1 MGYYRYICTNG
12 FLRPSLKTWHRV
24 HASAYKPAE
33 WTTANELSLY
43 SMAIIDVVKYQ
54 TVDGELV
61 HKFDSD
67 DLRMGTQLVVHP
79 AQTAFFV
86 KGGAICDEFSAGTYK
101 LDTENIPILNKIL
114 NLPYGS
120 DSPFQ
125 AEVWFVNQTA
135 KLNLPWGTPHP
146 IQIED
151 PRYHIIVPVRAHGQ
165 YGIRVTN
172 PRVFMETLIGSMG
185 TFSSDQIEQFY
196 KGRIISSLNTLLA
209 QKIVNNGI
217 SILDINTL
225 LLTMSDS
232 INEQLNELLGK
243 YGVSIIEFSIMSVTF
258 PQDDESV
265 IKLKNAKDLAARLN
279 ITGRD
284 VYQMERSFNV
294 IEAAANNDGAGGQ
307 MMGMGVGLGAGMGVG
322 SAVGSLAGQYM
333 NTNPAQVPP
342 LPQST
347 PLYYLAINGQQVP
360 NLTVEN
366 IAAYIANGIVNASTL
381 VWTPGMPNWL
391 PLAQVPALASLINSP
406 TPPPLP

>member
-1 MGYYRYICTNG
+1 
-12 FLRPSLKTWHRV
+12 
-24 HASAYKPAE
+24 
-33 WTTANELSLY
+33 
-43 SMAIIDVVKYQ
+43 MAIIDIVKHQ
-54 TVDGELV
+54 TVDGELCF
-61 HKFDSD
+61 KFDSD

-86 KGGAICDEFSAGTYK
+86 KGGAVCDEFTAGTYT
-101 LDTENIPILNKIL
+101 LDTKNIPILNKII
-114 NLPYGS
+114 NLPFGS

-125 AEVWFVNQTA
+125 AEVWFINQTA

-172 PRVFMETLIGSMG
+172 PRVFLETLIGSMG
-185 TFSSDQIEQFY
+185 TFTSEQIEQFY
-196 KGRIISSLNTLLA
+196 KGKLISALNTLLA
-209 QKIVNNGI
+209 QQIVNHGV

-225 LLTMSDS
+225 LLSMSDS
-232 INEQLNELLGK
+232 LNEQLNQILGK

-279 ITGRD
+279 ITGVD

-294 IEAAANNDGAGGQ
+294 LEAAASNEGGVGQ
-307 MMGMGVGLGAGMGVG
+307 MMGLGVGLGAGVGVG
-322 SAVGSLAGQYM
+322 SSVGNLAGQYI
-333 NTNPAQVPP
+333 NTNPNNVPP
-342 LPQST
+342 IPPTSQ
-347 PLYYLAINGQQVP
+347 LYHLVINGQQVP

-366 IAAYIANGIVNASTL
+366 ISSYIANGVANASTL
-381 VWTPGMPNWL
+381 AWTPGMNTWL
-391 PLAQVPALASLINSP
+391 PIAQIPALASLVNNQ
-406 TPPPLP
+406 TPPPIP

>member
-1 MGYYRYICTNG
+1 
-12 FLRPSLKTWHRV
+12 
-24 HASAYKPAE
+24 
-33 WTTANELSLY
+33 
-43 SMAIIDVVKYQ
+43 MAIIDVVKYQ
-54 TVDGELV
+54 TVDGELC

-86 KGGAICDEFSAGTYK
+86 KGGAICDEFTAGTYK
-101 LDTENIPILNKIL
+101 LDTENIPILNKII
-114 NLPYGS
+114 NLPFGS
-120 DSPFQ
+120 ESPFQ

-165 YGIRVTN
+165 YGIRVSN
-172 PRVFMETLIGSMG
+172 PRLFLEMLIGSMG
-185 TFSSDQIEQFY
+185 SFTSDQIEQFY
-196 KGRIISSLNTLLA
+196 KGRIISALNTLLA
-209 QKIVNNGI
+209 QQIVTNGV

-232 INEQLNELLGK
+232 INDQLNQFIGR

-258 PQDDESV
+258 PKDDESV
-265 IKLKNAKDLAARLN
+265 VRLKEAKDIAARLN

-294 IEAAANNDGAGGQ
+294 LEAAANNEGAGGQ
-307 MMGMGVGLGAGMGVG
+307 MIGLGVGIGAGVGVG
-322 SAVGSLAGQYM
+322 NSVGNIVGQYI
-333 NTNPAQVPP
+333 NTNPSQIPP
-342 LPQST
+342 LPQSA
-347 PLYYLAINGQQVP
+347 PLYYIAINGQQVP

-366 IAAYIANGIVNASTL
+366 IAAYIANGIANASTL
-381 VWTPGMPNWL
+381 AWTAGMQTWL
-391 PLAQVPALASLINSP
+391 PIAQIPALASLINFP

>member
-1 MGYYRYICTNG
+1 
-12 FLRPSLKTWHRV
+12 
-24 HASAYKPAE
+24 
-33 WTTANELSLY
+33 
-43 SMAIIDVVKYQ
+43 MAIIDVVKYQ

-67 DLRMGTQLVVHP
+67 ALRMGTQLVVHP

-86 KGGAICDEFSAGTYK
+86 KGGTICDEFSAGTYK

-196 KGRIISSLNTLLA
+196 KGRIISALNTLLA
-209 QKIVNNGI
+209 QQIVNNGI

-243 YGVSIIEFSIMSVTF
+243 YGVSIIEFAIMSVTF
-258 PQDDESV
+258 PKDDESV

-294 IEAAANNDGAGGQ
+294 LEAAANNDGASGQ

-322 SAVGSLAGQYM
+322 SAVGNLAGQYM

-347 PLYYLAINGQQVP
+347 PLYYIAINGQQVP

-366 IAAYIANGIVNASTL
+366 IAAYIANGTANAATL

>member
-1 MGYYRYICTNG
+1 
-12 FLRPSLKTWHRV
+12 
-24 HASAYKPAE
+24 
-33 WTTANELSLY
+33 
-43 SMAIIDVVKYQ
+43 MAIIDIVKHQ
-54 TVDGELV
+54 TVDGELCF
-61 HKFDSD
+61 KFDSD

-86 KGGAICDEFSAGTYK
+86 KGGAVCDEFTSGTYT
-101 LDTENIPILNKIL
+101 LDTKNIPILNKII
-114 NLPYGS
+114 NLPFGS

-125 AEVWFVNQTA
+125 AEVWFINQTA

-172 PRVFMETLIGSMG
+172 PRVFLETLIGSMG
-185 TFSSDQIEQFY
+185 TFTSEQIEQFY
-196 KGRIISSLNTLLA
+196 KGKLISALNTLLA
-209 QKIVNNGI
+209 QQIVNNGV

-225 LLTMSDS
+225 LLSMSDS
-232 INEQLNELLGK
+232 LNEQLNQILGK

-279 ITGRD
+279 ITGVD

-294 IEAAANNDGAGGQ
+294 LEAAASNEGGAGQ
-307 MMGMGVGLGAGMGVG
+307 MMGLGVGLGAGVGVG
-322 SAVGSLAGQYM
+322 SSVGNLAGQYI
-333 NTNPAQVPP
+333 NTNPNNVPP
-342 LPQST
+342 IPPTS
-347 PLYYLAINGQQVP
+347 PLYHLVINGQQVP

-366 IAAYIANGIVNASTL
+366 ISSYIANGVANASTL
-381 VWTPGMPNWL
+381 AWTPGMNTWL
-391 PLAQVPALASLINSP
+391 PIAQIPELASLVNNQ
-406 TPPPLP
+406 TPPPIP

>member
-1 MGYYRYICTNG
+1 
-12 FLRPSLKTWHRV
+12 
-24 HASAYKPAE
+24 
-33 WTTANELSLY
+33 
-43 SMAIIDVVKYQ
+43 MAIIDVVKYQ
-54 TVDGELV
+54 NVDGELC

-67 DLRMGTQLVVHP
+67 NLRMGTQLVVHP

-86 KGGAICDEFSAGTYK
+86 KGGAICDEFSSGTYT
-101 LDTENIPILNKIL
+101 LDTQNIPILNKII
-114 NLPYGS
+114 NLPFGS

-125 AEVWFVNQTA
+125 AEVWFISQVA

-172 PRVFMETLIGSMG
+172 PRVFLESLIGSMG
-185 TFSSDQIEQFY
+185 SFSSEQIEQFY
-196 KGRIISSLNTLLA
+196 KGRIISALNTLLA
-209 QKIVNNGI
+209 QQIVHNAV

-225 LLTMSDS
+225 LLAMSDS
-232 INEQLNELLGK
+232 INEQLNQLLGK
-243 YGVSIIEFSIMSVTF
+243 YGVSIIEFSIMSITF

-294 IEAAANNDGAGGQ
+294 LEAAANNEGAGGQ
-307 MMGMGVGLGAGMGVG
+307 MMGLGVGLGTGMGVG
-322 SAVGSLAGQYM
+322 NAVGNIAGQYI
-333 NTNPAQVPP
+333 NTNPNQVPP
-342 LPQST
+342 IPLPAT
-347 PLYYLAINGQQVP
+347 LYYLAINGQQVP
-360 NLTVEN
+360 NLTIEN
-366 IAAYIANGIVNASTL
+366 ISAYLANGIVNGSTL
-381 VWTPGMPNWL
+381 AWTPGMANWL
-391 PLAQVPALASLINSP
+391 PICQIPALASLVNNS

>member
-1 MGYYRYICTNG
+1 
-12 FLRPSLKTWHRV
+12 
-24 HASAYKPAE
+24 
-33 WTTANELSLY
+33 
-43 SMAIIDVVKYQ
+43 MAIIDVVKYQ
-54 TVDGELV
+54 NVDGELC

-86 KGGAICDEFSAGTYK
+86 KGGVICDEFTSGTYT
-101 LDTENIPILNKIL
+101 LDTQNIPILNKII
-114 NLPYGS
+114 NLPFGS

-125 AEVWFVNQTA
+125 AEVWFISQVA

-172 PRVFMETLIGSMG
+172 PRVFLESLIGSMG
-185 TFSSDQIEQFY
+185 SFSSEQIEQFY
-196 KGRIISSLNTLLA
+196 KGRIISALNTLLA
-209 QKIVNNGI
+209 QQIVNNAV

-232 INEQLNELLGK
+232 INEQLNQMLGK
-243 YGVSIIEFSIMSVTF
+243 YGVSIIEFSIMSITF

-294 IEAAANNDGAGGQ
+294 LEAAANNEGAGGQ
-307 MMGMGVGLGAGMGVG
+307 MMGLGVGLGAGVSVG
-322 SAVGSLAGQYM
+322 NTVGNLAGQYM
-333 NTNPAQVPP
+333 NTNPQQVPP
-342 LPQST
+342 VPQTT
-347 PLYYLAINGQQVP
+347 PLYYLVINGQQVP
-360 NLTVEN
+360 NLTSDN
-366 IAAYIANGIVNASTL
+366 ISTYIANGMANASTL
-381 VWTPGMPNWL
+381 AWTPGMTNWL
-391 PLAQVPALASLINSP
+391 PISQIPELANLLNSP

>member
-1 MGYYRYICTNG
+1 
-12 FLRPSLKTWHRV
+12 
-24 HASAYKPAE
+24 
-33 WTTANELSLY
+33 
-43 SMAIIDVVKYQ
+43 MAIIDVVKYQ
-54 TVDGELV
+54 IVDGELC

-86 KGGAICDEFSAGTYK
+86 KGGVICDEFTSGTYT
-101 LDTENIPILNKIL
+101 LDTQNIPILNKII

-125 AEVWFVNQTA
+125 AEVWFISQVA

-172 PRVFMETLIGSMG
+172 PRVFLETLIGSMRSF
-185 TFSSDQIEQFY
+185 TSEQIEQFY
-196 KGRIISSLNTLLA
+196 KGRIISTLNTLLA
-209 QKIVNNGI
+209 QQIINNGV
-217 SILDINTL
+217 SVLDISTL
-225 LLTMSDS
+225 LLAMSDS
-232 INEQLNELLGK
+232 INEQLNRLLGK
-243 YGVSIIEFSIMSVTF
+243 YGVSIIEFSIMSITF

-284 VYQMERSFNV
+284 IYQMERSFN
-294 IEAAANNDGAGGQ
+294 ILEAAANNEGAGGQ
-307 MMGMGVGLGAGMGVG
+307 MMGLGVGLGAGVGVG
-322 SAVGSLAGQYM
+322 NAVGTIACHYI
-333 NTNPAQVPP
+333 NTNPSPVPP
-342 LPQST
+342 LPNSV

-366 IAAYIANGIVNASTL
+366 IAAYIANGVANATTL
-381 VWTPGMPNWL
+381 AWTPGMANWL
-391 PLAQVPALASLINSP
+391 PISQIPALASLVNNS

>member
-1 MGYYRYICTNG
+1 
-12 FLRPSLKTWHRV
+12 
-24 HASAYKPAE
+24 
-33 WTTANELSLY
+33 
-43 SMAIIDVVKYQ
+43 MAIIDVVKYL
-54 TVDGELV
+54 TVDGELC

-86 KGGAICDEFSAGTYK
+86 KGGAICDEFTAGTYK
-101 LDTENIPILNKIL
+101 LDTDNIPILNKIL

-120 DSPFQ
+120 ESPFQ

-172 PRVFMETLIGSMG
+172 PRVFLETLIGSMG
-185 TFSSDQIEQFY
+185 SFTSEQIEQFY
-196 KGRIISSLNTLLA
+196 KGRIISALNTLLA
-209 QKIVNNGI
+209 QQIVNNGV

-232 INEQLNELLGK
+232 INEQLNQLLGK

-294 IEAAANNDGAGGQ
+294 LEAAANNEGAGGQ
-307 MMGMGVGLGAGMGVG
+307 MMGLGVGLGAGMGVG
-322 SAVGSLAGQYM
+322 NAVGNIAGQYININP
-333 NTNPAQVPP
+333 NTNQAPP
-342 LPQST
+342 IPQSA

-366 IAAYIANGIVNASTL
+366 IAAYIANGIVNSSTL
-381 VWTPGMPNWL
+381 AWTPGMANWQ
-391 PLAQVPALASLINSP
+391 PICQIPALASLVNTP

>member
-1 MGYYRYICTNG
+1 
-12 FLRPSLKTWHRV
+12 
-24 HASAYKPAE
+24 
-33 WTTANELSLY
+33 
-43 SMAIIDVVKYQ
+43 MAIIDVVKYQ
-54 TVDGELV
+54 TVDGELC

-86 KGGAICDEFSAGTYK
+86 RGGAICDEFTAGTYK
-101 LDTENIPILNKIL
+101 LDTDNIPILNKII
-114 NLPYGS
+114 NLPFGS
-120 DSPFQ
+120 ESPFQ

-172 PRVFMETLIGSMG
+172 PRLFLETLIGSMG
-185 TFSSDQIEQFY
+185 SFSSEQIEQFY
-196 KGRIISSLNTLLA
+196 KGRIISALNTLLA
-209 QKIVNNGI
+209 QQIVTNGV

-232 INEQLNELLGK
+232 INEQLNQLLGR

-258 PQDDESV
+258 PQDDDSV
-265 IKLKNAKDLAARLN
+265 IKLKEAKDLAARLS

-294 IEAAANNDGAGGQ
+294 LEAAANNEGTGGQ
-307 MMGMGVGLGAGMGVG
+307 MMGLGVGLGAGVGVG
-322 SAVGSLAGQYM
+322 NAVGNIAGQYI
-333 NTNPAQVPP
+333 NTNPSQVPP
-342 LPQST
+342 LPQSA

-366 IAAYIANGIVNASTL
+366 IAAYVANGVANASTL
-381 VWTPGMPNWL
+381 AWTAGMQTWL
-391 PLAQVPALASLINSP
+391 PIAQIPALASLVNSP

>member
-1 MGYYRYICTNG
+1 MVSYDLH
-12 FLRPSLKTWHRV
+12 LRRGIEV
-24 HASAYKPAE
+24 HASYISNDQVDFGLAL
-33 WTTANELSLY
+33 NQQ
-43 SMAIIDVVKYQ
+43 MAIIDVVKHQ
-54 TVDGELV
+54 TVDGELCF
-61 HKFDSD
+61 KFDSD

-86 KGGAICDEFSAGTYK
+86 KGGVICDEFTAGTFK
-101 LDTENIPILNKIL
+101 LDTENIPVLNKII

-165 YGIRVTN
+165 YGIRVIN
-172 PRVFMETLIGSMG
+172 PRLFLETLIGSMG
-185 TFSSDQIEQFY
+185 SFNSEQIELFY
-196 KGRIISSLNTLLA
+196 KGRIISALNTLLA
-209 QKIVNNGI
+209 QQIVTNGI

-225 LLTMSDS
+225 LLSMSDS
-232 INEQLNELLGK
+232 INVQLNQLLGK
-243 YGVSIIEFSIMSVTF
+243 YGVSIIEFAIMSVTF

-294 IEAAANNDGAGGQ
+294 LEAAANNDGAGGQ
-307 MMGMGVGLGAGMGVG
+307 MIGLGLGLGAGVGVG
-322 SAVGSLAGQYM
+322 KTVGNIVGQFL
-333 NTNPAQVPP
+333 NTDPSQVPP
-342 LPQST
+342 LPQTS
-347 PLYYLAINGQQVP
+347 PLYYIAINGQQIP

-366 IAAYIANGIVNASTL
+366 IATLVANGTANAQTL
-381 VWTPGMPNWL
+381 AWTAGMSAWL
-391 PLAQVPALASLINSP
+391 PIAQIPVLASLLNTT

>member
-1 MGYYRYICTNG
+1 
-12 FLRPSLKTWHRV
+12 
-24 HASAYKPAE
+24 
-33 WTTANELSLY
+33 
-43 SMAIIDVVKYQ
+43 MAIIDVVKYQ

-86 KGGAICDEFSAGTYK
+86 KGGAICDEFSAGSYK

-196 KGRIISSLNTLLA
+196 KGRIISALNTLLA
-209 QKIVNNGI
+209 QQIVNNGI

-243 YGVSIIEFSIMSVTF
+243 YGVSIIEFAIMSVTF

-294 IEAAANNDGAGGQ
+294 LEAAANNDGAGGQ
-307 MMGMGVGLGAGMGVG
+307 MMGMGVGLGAGVGVG
-322 SAVGSLAGQYM
+322 TAVGNLAGQYM

-342 LPQST
+342 LPQSA

-366 IAAYIANGIVNASTL
+366 IAAYIANGTANASTL

>member
-1 MGYYRYICTNG
+1 
-12 FLRPSLKTWHRV
+12 
-24 HASAYKPAE
+24 
-33 WTTANELSLY
+33 
-43 SMAIIDVVKYQ
+43 MAIIDVVKYQ
-54 TVDGELV
+54 TVDGELA

-67 DLRMGTQLVVHP
+67 DLRMGTTLVVHP

-86 KGGAICDEFSAGTYK
+86 KGGAIFDEFTSGTYK

-120 DSPFQ
+120 QSPFQ
-125 AEVWFVNQTA
+125 AEVWFVNQVA
-135 KLNLPWGTPHP
+135 KLNMPWGTPHP

-165 YGIRVTN
+165 YGIQVTN
-172 PRVFMETLIGSMG
+172 PRVFLETLIGSMG
-185 TFSSDQIEQFY
+185 SFSSDQIEQFY
-196 KGRIISSLNTLLA
+196 KGRIISALNTLLA
-209 QKIVNNGI
+209 QQIVANGI

-225 LLTMSDS
+225 LLSMSDS
-232 INEQLNELLGK
+232 INDRLNELLGK

-294 IEAAANNDGAGGQ
+294 LEAAANNDGAGGQ
-307 MMGMGVGLGAGMGVG
+307 MMGMGVGLGAGMSVG
-322 SAVGSLAGQYM
+322 SAVGNIARQYM
-333 NTNPAQVPP
+333 NTNPQQVPP
-342 LPQST
+342 LPQSA

-360 NLTVEN
+360 NLTVDN
-366 IAAYIANGIVNASTL
+366 IAAYIANGVANGATL
-381 VWTPGMPNWL
+381 AWTPGMANWQ
-391 PLAQVPALASLINSP
+391 PISQIQDLAHLVNIP